1 MHLNHPKLVAARR
14 AAVAHLGNV
23 RIPSP
28 AAAMLKNNAYHITGP
43 AARGVNFA

>member
-1 MHLNHPKLVAARR
+1 VHLNHPKLVSARK

-28 AAAMLKNNAYHITGP
+28 ASAMVKNCAYHITG
-43 AARGVNFA
+43 AAASGVRFA